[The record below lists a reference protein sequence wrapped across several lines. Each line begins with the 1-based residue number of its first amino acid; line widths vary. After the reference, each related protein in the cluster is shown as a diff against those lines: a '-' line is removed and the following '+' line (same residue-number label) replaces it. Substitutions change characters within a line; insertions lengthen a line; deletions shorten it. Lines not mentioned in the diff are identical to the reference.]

1 MSKSILK
8 NAYSLLELT
17 IVITVTSF
25 VITSLLSVSE
35 NKEDNDKI
43 KETLEK
49 MQFIEKSIAYYLAE
63 YGAIPCPADASLASD
78 HASFGIATRNNSDIT
93 KCNGTTSAG
102 YYSAI
107 FPAFTLG
114 SLPTNT
120 LQIPDD
126 YAYDAWGRRFTYSMI
141 ENCNASNIE
150 YLAGYNYMSAS
161 NPNYNSFSVNNFSSN
176 SCGKSFADK
185 SALQI
190 QNSFSG
196 GITVNNAVYVLI
208 SHGRNGHGA
217 YAHNGGTNKII
228 SNAVVETSEEN
239 NGLLSKLGV
248 VKTASGIYVQKPL
261 EYNNNY
267 FDDLVH
273 YRTKDQIIKEAGVF
287 STNNQ
292 YSSSI
297 CNMAKNI
304 ATSIDTFKYC
314 PPTTNPPT
322 TNINCIVDLSIL
334 AWQINSL
341 CF

>member
-17 IVITVTSF
+17 IVITITSF
-25 VITSLLSVSE
+25 VITSLLSVSA

-78 HASFGIATRNNSDIT
+78 HASFGIATRDNFDIK
-93 KCNGTTSAG
+93 KCAGTTSAG
-102 YYSAI
+102 YYSAS

-114 SLPTNT
+114 SVPTNT

-141 ENCNASNIE
+141 ENCNASKSA
-150 YLAGYNYMSAS
+150 YLAGYDYLDAA
-161 NPNYNSFSVNNFSSN
+161 NPNYNSGNNFSSN

-196 GITVNNAVYVLI
+196 GITTNNAVYVLI

-217 YAHNGGTNKII
+217 YAHNGGTTRIT
-228 SNAVVETSEEN
+228 SNAVVGTSEEK
-239 NGLLSKLGV
+239 NGLLSKLGAV
-248 VKTASGIYVQKPL
+248 TTTSGIYVQKPL
-261 EYNNNY
+261 NYSNDTNY

-287 STNNQ
+287 STNNP

-297 CNMAKNI
+297 CNMAQKISTND
-304 ATSIDTFKYC
+304 DTYNYC
-314 PPTTNPPT
+314 PPTNSGSDCT
-322 TNINCIVDLSIL
+322 VFLSRL
-334 AWQINSL
+334 AWQINNL
-341 CF
+341 CY